1 MTENDFIA
9 TLRSKINT
17 IDDDLL
23 RRQLL
28 QIIKDYVNSK
38 EKS

>member
-17 IDDDLL
+17 IDNDLL
-23 RRQLL
+23 RIQLL